1 MKVIVLGGVDEAGKS
16 KTIRFSTRYFGLPR
30 TSVIKFLNQR
40 NPPKR
45 HMVNDTPVYIYCASP
60 QELSGGDVQESVQIL
75 ERRISG
81 KEANALVITPF
92 NLERKYEDSI
102 DACLELLQRSNLKDK
117 THFVFL
123 DADVPNIQSAN
134 YQARAKIDELD
145 SRGFNVIGRILR
157 IPSTTEDE
165 QGRRFSDY
173 VRTYLT

>member
-16 KTIRFSTRYFGLPR
+16 KTIRFSTKYLGLSR
-30 TSVIKFLNQR
+30 TSVTKFLNQR
-40 NPPKR
+40 NHPKR
-45 HMVNDTPVYIYCASP
+45 HIVNGTPVYIYCASP

-75 ERRISG
+75 KKRISG
-81 KEANALVITPF
+81 KEANALIITPF

-102 DACLELLQRSNLKDK
+102 EACLEVLQRSDLKDK
-117 THFVFL
+117 TYLVFL
-123 DADVPNIQSAN
+123 DADVPNIQNAN

-157 IPSTTEDE
+157 IPSTTRDE

-173 VRTYLT
+173 VRKYLT